1 MNTPDTE
8 AAARLAALVEA
19 AAQDVVML
27 ERRSLPGMARMAK
40 SLKEVSRVAEAVA
53 RSDAVLTPCV
63 AAAAAAATLLE
74 RIILAESKDPAR
86 DFEAVVQTVSAL
98 QSIVCL
104 AHPAEFPPEVIAA
117 GGPAAPARAEAPPRL
132 SESASSATSDG
143 GAAAASVMDDDLFQA
158 FVAQQLS
165 VLPDIDD
172 AILAFET
179 DGAAEHLAA
188 LRRTIHTMK
197 GESGVCGV
205 TDIATVCHSLE
216 DYLDCATGSG
226 RETISADI
234 LFAAKDWL
242 ERAVKAYSRGERLP
256 AMEELLS
263 QFVRAP
269 VCAPNPEA
277 APAPAVPAGGV
288 SATAASAPAVQTTAA
303 PVANILVTIGDRS
316 LAADFVGEAQEHFDA
331 ADENLM
337 RLERV
342 PANKDAIGAVFR
354 AFHTIKGVSG
364 FIGLAPIGELA
375 HAAES
380 LLDDVRKDRNVFS
393 GRVADV
399 TFRALDLLKQLMADL
414 GHALQDGTELSV
426 SGHVAELIA
435 ELRCVQ
441 EGGIAAATAPVT
453 RSPAP
458 AAAPARPAQETP
470 TAITEAGEHPEEAAE
485 HEVAQSAAGGPAAAG
500 DAKAAMLVKPSMKV
514 DTEKI
519 DNLLDTIG
527 ELVITESMVMNSPEI
542 QTLHSHRLDRH
553 MAQLTKIT
561 RQLQNMSMSMRLI
574 PVDATF
580 KKMARLIRDLSK
592 KSGKQIHFRM
602 EGAETEIDKSMV
614 DKLGDPLVHMIRNS
628 ADHGIESVAERRAAG
643 KDPTGCITL
652 RAFHQGGSVCIQI
665 ADDGK
670 GLNREAIV
678 AKAIEKGMIKDGAGM
693 SDQDVFRLIFEA
705 GFSTAKT
712 VTDVSGRGVGMD
724 VVRRNIESLHGKV
737 LIESRPGKGA
747 TITLVLP
754 LTTAIIDGMLTQV
767 GDEIYI
773 LPTLSIVQSFEPK
786 PEQISSVTGRGKV
799 VEFRGRWLSL
809 YDLAD
814 VFRLPQQDT
823 QSSLVVVVD
832 CENRQVGLKVNRLL
846 GQSQTVI
853 KSMGDSLGH
862 LPGIAGASILADGK
876 PGMILDVVG
885 IVRLAEMHENL

>member
-40 SLKEVSRVAEAVA
+40 SLKEVSRVAEAAA
-53 RSDAVLTPCV
+53 RSNAALTPCV

-98 QSIVCL
+98 QSIACL

-117 GGPAAPARAEAPPRL
+117 GGPAAPACAEAPPRP
-132 SESASSATSDG
+132 SQSAASATSDG

-158 FVAQQLS
+158 FVAQQLA
-165 VLPDIDD
+165 VLPEIDD

-205 TDIATVCHSLE
+205 TDIATVCHALE
-216 DYLDCATGSG
+216 DYLNCAIGAG

-256 AMEELLS
+256 AMEEILS

-269 VCAPNPEA
+269 VCAPNPAA
-277 APAPAVPAGGV
+277 APAPVVPAGGV
-288 SATAASAPAVQTTAA
+288 SAPAASAPAVQTTAA

-337 RLERV
+337 RLERD

-399 TFRALDLLKQLMADL
+399 TFRALDLLKQLMGDL
-414 GHALQDGTELSV
+414 GRALQDGTELSV

-441 EGGIAAATAPVT
+441 EGGIAAASAPVART
-453 RSPAP
+453 
-458 AAAPARPAQETP
+458 AAPARPAQEA
-470 TAITEAGEHPEEAAE
+470 TAAIPEAGEHTEEVAE

-527 ELVITESMVMNSPEI
+527 ELVITESMVINSPEI
-542 QTLHSHRLDRH
+542 RALHSRSLERNLSL
-553 MAQLTKIT
+553 LTKIT

-592 KSGKQIHFRM
+592 KSGKQINFRM

-628 ADHGIESVAERRAAG
+628 ADHGIESVADRRAAG
-643 KDPTGCITL
+643 KNPAGCITL

-670 GLNREAIV
+670 GLNRDAIL

-693 SDQDVFRLIFEA
+693 SDQDVFSLIFEA
-705 GFSTAKT
+705 GFSTAKII
-712 VTDVSGRGVGMD
+712 TDVSGRGVGMD

-737 LIESRPGKGA
+737 LIESRLGQGA
-747 TITLVLP
+747 TFTLVLP
-754 LTTAIIDGMLTQV
+754 LTTAIIDGMLTEV
-767 GDEIYI
+767 GEEIYI
-773 LPTLSIVQSFEPK
+773 LPTLSIVQSFEPQ
-786 PEQISSVTGRGKV
+786 PGQITTVTGRGTV
-799 VEFRGRWLSL
+799 VEFRGRLLPL
-809 YDLAD
+809 YDLARI
-814 VFRLPQQDT
+814 FHLPQT
-823 QSSLVVVVD
+823 HASSADPVVVVVVEF
-832 CENRQVGLKVNRLL
+832 ENRQAGLKVNRLL

-853 KSMGDSLGH
+853 KSMGDSLGQ
-862 LPGIAGASILADGK
+862 LPGIIGASIMADGR
-876 PGMILDVVG
+876 PGMILDVSG
-885 IVRLAEMHENL
+885 IVRLAEAGG